1 MKTSDYRRDYA
12 AYSATLKRA
21 RYDYHTDARPHLR
34 LAPIQDRYADL
45 WTRSSI
51 DDLTRAREEA
61 ATQFEIERTALSA
74 LLRAAQLGH
83 LEACSA
89 EASGELAH
97 CTASTRFEWNGAPLA
112 ADDAPEA
119 LAVEPDA
126 ARRRELS
133 ARWFDAV
140 RACDDLRAARL
151 DALRETA
158 LALGLKSYFGF
169 RSEVAETKIESL
181 CAGADDFLERT
192 ARVYNASLFEW
203 ATARQLPATDARAPV
218 YADSLFLTRLSH
230 LDPFFPAGELR
241 ATYDATMSGL
251 GIRVGRQLNVRIETA
266 AKTVG
271 KMPVACFALNPPE
284 DVRLVYQ
291 DEGGA
296 NFYQTFF
303 AAAGRTQ
310 HFAWVSRDLVVRYP
324 EFIHAPDETTRAGF
338 SFLFGDLLADAT
350 WLAANRHVRP
360 SVASE
365 ITRSFALV
373 ELYRTRR
380 ACIRLR
386 QQRVLEQ
393 ATDPRSEH
401 LAESYTAA
409 LEEATSFR
417 AHPALYLRD
426 LIPAGLHDT
435 REESVEL
442 LPAVY
447 LRARLF
453 ATSLGEYLRTRHG
466 HRWWSTRGAADELID
481 LWNTGSRYTVEEL
494 AALVGLGT
502 PDFDLLADSIN
513 STLTLSE

>member
-1 MKTSDYRRDYA
+1 MKTGDYRRDYA
-12 AYSATLKRA
+12 GYAATLERA

-51 DDLTRAREEA
+51 DELTRARDEA
-61 ATQFEIERTALSA
+61 STQFEIERTALSA

-83 LEACSA
+83 LETCSA
-89 EASGELAH
+89 EASGELAQ
-97 CTASTRFEWNGAPLA
+97 CTAATRFEWNGAPLA
-112 ADDAPEA
+112 ADDAVDA

-140 RACDDLRAARL
+140 RACDDLRATRL
-151 DALRETA
+151 DTLREA
-158 LALGLKSYFGF
+158 ARSLGLKSYFGF
-169 RSEVAETKIESL
+169 LSEVAETNIESL

-192 ARVYNASLFEW
+192 ERVYNASLFEW
-203 ATARQLPATDARAPV
+203 SAARHLPPAEARAPV

-230 LDPFFPAGELR
+230 LDPFFPASELR
-241 ATYDATMSGL
+241 ATYNATMSGL
-251 GIRVGRQLNVRIETA
+251 GIRVGRQLNVRIETVE
-266 AKTVG
+266 KTVG
-271 KMPVACFALNPPE
+271 KMRAACFAPNPPE
-284 DVRLVYQ
+284 DVRFVYQ
-291 DEGGA
+291 GEGGA
-296 NFYQTFF
+296 HCYQTFF
-303 AAAGRTQ
+303 ATAGRAQ
-310 HFAWVSRDLVVRYP
+310 HFAWVSRDLAARYP
-324 EFIHAPDETTRAGF
+324 ELIHAPDETTRAGF
-338 SFLFGDLLADAT
+338 GLLFGDLLADAA

-365 ITRSFALV
+365 ITRSFALI

-386 QQRVLEQ
+386 QQRVLDQ

-401 LAESYTAA
+401 LAEAYTAA

-426 LIPAGLHDT
+426 LIPAGLHD
-435 REESVEL
+435 RHEESVGL

-466 HRWWSTRGAADELID
+466 HCWWSTRGAADELID
-481 LWNTGSRYTVEEL
+481 MWNTGSRYAVEEL

-502 PDFDLLADSIN
+502 PDFDLLADS
-513 STLTLSE
+513 TEAALTRK